1 MRAWLLL
8 LAGLLVWTAHF
19 FGIYIAAS
27 LFPGTSLAKWM
38 TGLLTLAALAALALL
53 LLPLWRRSEADC
65 SDPLPLWLDELA
77 LFGGALAA
85 IGILYQCLPALT
97 A

>member
-8 LAGLLVWTAHF
+8 LSGLLIWTAHF

-27 LFPGTSLAKWM
+27 LFPGTSLAKWL
-38 TGLLTLAALAALALL
+38 TGLLTFVALGLLAAVLYLVKRRLEGRENDDQSLWGDRLTLL
-53 LLPLWRRSEADC
+53 
-65 SDPLPLWLDELA
+65 
-77 LFGGALAA
+77 GGGLSA
-85 IGILYQCLPALT
+85 IAILYQGMPALT

>member
-27 LFPGTSLAKWM
+27 LFPGNSLAKWL

-53 LLPLWRRSEADC
+53 LLPLMRRPAADRD
-65 SDPLPLWLDELA
+65 DPLPIWLNQLA
-77 LFGGALAA
+77 LLGGALAA
-85 IGILYQCLPALT
+85 ISILYQSLPALT

>member
-8 LAGLLVWTAHF
+8 LSGLLIWTAHF
-19 FGIYIAAS
+19 FGIYAAAS
-27 LFPGTSLAKWM
+27 LFPGTSLAKWL

-53 LLPLWRRSEADC
+53 LTVWRGRAADRD
-65 SDPLPLWLDELA
+65 DPLPVWLNQLA
-77 LFGGALAA
+77 LLGGALAA
-85 IGILYQCLPALT
+85 IGILYQGLPALT